1 MISDGLCNVSD
12 DILGQLPAFLQ
23 KAVVDVLCVKVAICD
38 MNRCGLVSPGLVLAV
53 VDGGVKEPMLRVPD
67 DRSFPVHFVVAQ
79 LKAGKAAVLI
89 VPDDK
94 VEIARGK
101 PAPALFA
108 GDLSYL
114 EMLSH
119 EEPDAY
125 PPIYDIS
132 IFLPGKSLAA
142 WRSRE

>member
-1 MISDGLCNVSD
+1 M
-12 DILGQLPAFLQ
+12 
-23 KAVVDVLCVKVAICD
+23 LCVKAAIRD
-38 MNRCGLVSPGLVLAV
+38 MNRCGLVSPGMVLAV
-53 VDGGVKEPMLRVPD
+53 VNGRVKESALRVPD
-67 DRSFPVHFVVAQ
+67 DRSLPVYLVVAQ
-79 LKAGKAAVLI
+79 LKAGKAAVLV
-89 VPDDK
+89 VPDEK
-94 VEIARGK
+94 VEIAGGE

-142 WRSRE
+142 WRSSE

>member
-1 MISDGLCNVSD
+1 MHDVLD
-12 DILGQLPAFLQ
+12 DILGQMPALFQ
-23 KAVVDVLCVKVAICD
+23 ESVVNMWCIKAAIGD
-38 MNRCGLVSPGLVLAV
+38 MNRCGLVSPGFTLAI
-53 VDGGVKEPMLRVPD
+53 VDGGVKETALRVPD
-67 DRSFPVHFVVAQ
+67 DRSLVVPLVVAQ
-79 LKAGKAAVLI
+79 LKAGKAAVFV
-89 VPDDK
+89 VPDDQVK
-94 VEIARGK
+94 IAGGK
-101 PAPALFA
+101 PAAALLA

-142 WRSRE
+142 WRSSE